1 MTVPVNSASKP
12 TTLGELR
19 ESGYH
24 PLTVKEEMRK
34 NLIEKMKKGD
44 DIFPG
49 IIGYEETVI
58 PQIENAILSGQ
69 DIVFLGER
77 GQAKTRIA
85 RSLINLLDAE
95 VPVVTGGDLNDD
107 PLRPVSAQARA
118 IIAELGNQTPV
129 EWMPRERRYGEKLA
143 TPDITISDLIGE
155 VDPIKVA
162 EGRYLSDELT
172 IHYGLIPRTNRG
184 IFALNELPDLAERI
198 QVGMLNIM
206 EERDVQIRGYKIR
219 LDLDVFVVASAN
231 PEDYT
236 NRGRI
241 VTPLKDR
248 FGSEIRTHYPRTI
261 DHEIKIIE
269 QEAMQFKTE
278 GIEVIVPHFMKEV
291 IAEITHEAR
300 RSPDISQRSGV
311 SARVTISNYENII
324 SNSLRRSIRLGER
337 AASPRISDLH
347 AIVSST
353 AGKIELETVGDNKED
368 RVVEKLIQKAIVGTF
383 NRYFSVVDFEQL
395 IRGFDAGLSMESSEL
410 MPSMEYVHQA
420 AEVAEIKKAVAK
432 LQAQGSPVTVAS
444 AVEFVLEGLH
454 LNRKLNKD
462 RGEGKARYRR

>member
-1 MTVPVNSASKP
+1 MTASANKLA
-12 TTLGELR
+12 TLGELR
-19 ESGYH
+19 ESGYQ

-85 RSLINLLDAE
+85 RSLTNLLDPE

-107 PLRPVSAQARA
+107 PLKPISAQARA
-118 IIAELGNQTPV
+118 IIAELGDRTPI
-129 EWMPRERRYGEKLA
+129 EWLPRDRRYGEKLA

-198 QVGMLNIM
+198 QVGLLNIM

-248 FGSEIRTHYPRTI
+248 FGSEIRTHYPRTVE
-261 DHEIKIIE
+261 HEIAIIE
-269 QEAMQFKTE
+269 QEAMKFKTE
-278 GIEVIVPHFMKEV
+278 GIELMVSPFMKEI

-311 SARVTISNYENII
+311 SARVSISNYENIL
-324 SNSLRRSIRLGER
+324 SNSLRRAIRLGER
-337 AASPRISDLH
+337 AAAPRISDLH

-353 AGKIELETVGDNKED
+353 AGKIELETVGDNKEE
-368 RVVEKLIQKAIVGTF
+368 RVVEKLIQKAIAGTF
-383 NRYFSVVDFEQL
+383 NRYFTTIEFEQL
-395 IRGFDAGLSMESSEL
+395 IRGFDAGLNMEASEL

-420 AEVAEIKKAVAK
+420 AEVAELKKAVAK
-432 LQAQGSPVTVAS
+432 LHAQGSPVAVAS
-444 AVEFVLEGLH
+444 AVEFILEGLH